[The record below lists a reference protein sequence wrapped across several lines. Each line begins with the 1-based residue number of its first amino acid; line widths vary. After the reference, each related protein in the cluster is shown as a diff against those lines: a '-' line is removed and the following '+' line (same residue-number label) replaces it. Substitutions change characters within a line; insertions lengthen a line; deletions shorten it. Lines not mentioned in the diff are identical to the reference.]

1 MTNNL
6 NGAAAHI
13 WKPYASAKNP
23 PAAFNVVS
31 SSGMTIVLDDG
42 TEALDGISSW
52 WCASH
57 GHAQP
62 TVVEAIRQQ
71 ALQMPHVMFAGLSHE
86 PAEALTQTLLKVL
99 PPGLD
104 KIFYADSGSVA
115 VECALKMAIQYQQA
129 VGRSDRQK
137 IAALKGGYHGDTI
150 GAMSVSDP
158 DGMHAMFQGLLP
170 RQYFA
175 PQPQCR
181 FGQPWDE
188 SDFDAMNALLDERGS
203 ELAAV
208 IVEPIFQGAN
218 AMSFYHPEYLRR
230 LREECN
236 KRGILLI
243 FDEIATGFG
252 RTGELWAQNY
262 AGAKP
267 DIMCIGKALTAG
279 TITLAAAVASSTVAD
294 AIPAFMH
301 GPTFMANPLA
311 CRAAAAA
318 VRLLDSYDW
327 QGNVKRIESEL
338 KAGLEPFRAIP
349 NVRDVRVLGAVGVLE
364 VKQLPCPDFVMKTVR
379 ETGVWLR
386 PYGKFVYTMPPFI
399 ASTDDVRRIV
409 AAMGVLANAR

>member
-1 MTNNL
+1 MTDFNTRL
-6 NGAAAHI
+6 HI
-13 WKPYASAKNP
+13 WKPYASTKNP
-23 PAAFNVVS
+23 PSTFNVS
-31 SSGMTIVLDDG
+31 RSSGMTIVLDDG
-42 TEALDGISSW
+42 VEALDGISSW

-57 GHAQP
+57 GHAP
-62 TVVEAIRQQ
+62 KTVVDAIRQQ
-71 ALQMPHVMFAGLSHE
+71 ALKLPHVMFAGLSHE

-115 VECALKMAIQYQQA
+115 VECALKMAIQYQRA
-129 VGRSDRQK
+129 VGRPERNR

-188 SDFDAMNALLDERGS
+188 NDFDAMNALLDERGS

-218 AMSFYHPEYLRR
+218 AMFFYHPEYLRR

-262 AGAKP
+262 ASSNP

-311 CRAAAAA
+311 CAAAKAA
-318 VRLLDSYDW
+318 VELLDCYDW
-327 QGNVKRIESEL
+327 RGNVKRIESEL

-409 AAMGVLANAR
+409 AAMGVLADV

>member
-1 MTNNL
+1 MTDFNTRL
-6 NGAAAHI
+6 HI

-23 PAAFNVVS
+23 PSTFNVNR

-57 GHAQP
+57 GHAP
-62 TVVEAIRQQ
+62 KTVVDAIRQQ
-71 ALQMPHVMFAGLSHE
+71 ALKLPHVMFAGLSHE

-115 VECALKMAIQYQQA
+115 VECALKMAIQYQLA
-129 VGRSDRQK
+129 VGRPERNK

-181 FGQPWDE
+181 FGQPWNKN
-188 SDFDAMNALLDERGS
+188 DFDAMNALLDERGS

-218 AMSFYHPEYLRR
+218 AMYFYHPEYLRR

-236 KRGILLI
+236 SRGILLI

-262 AGAKP
+262 SSVVP

-279 TITLAAAVASSTVAD
+279 TITLAAAVASSAVAD
-294 AIPAFMH
+294 VIPAFMH

-311 CRAAAAA
+311 CAAAKAA
-318 VRLLDSYDW
+318 VELLDCYDW
-327 QGNVKRIESEL
+327 RGNVKRIESEL
-338 KAGLEPFRAIP
+338 KAGLEPFRTLP

-364 VKQLPCPDFVMKTVR
+364 VKKLPCPDFVMKTVR

-399 ASTDDVRRIV
+399 ASTEDVRRIV
-409 AAMGVLANAR
+409 AAMGVLADA

>member
-23 PAAFNVVS
+23 PSTFNVS
-31 SSGMTIVLDDG
+31 RSSGMTIVLDDG

-57 GHAQP
+57 GHAP
-62 TVVEAIRQQ
+62 KTVVDAIRQQ
-71 ALQMPHVMFAGLSHE
+71 ALKLPHVMFAGLSHE

-115 VECALKMAIQYQQA
+115 VECALKMAIQYQRA
-129 VGRSDRQK
+129 VGRPERNR

-311 CRAAAAA
+311 CAASKAA
-318 VRLLDSYDW
+318 VELLDCYDW
-327 QGNVKRIESEL
+327 RGNVKRIESEL
-338 KAGLEPFRAIP
+338 KAGLEPFRTLP

-399 ASTDDVRRIV
+399 ASTDDVQRIV
-409 AAMGVLANAR
+409 AAMGVLADV

>member
-1 MTNNL
+1 MTDFNTRL
-6 NGAAAHI
+6 HI
-13 WKPYASAKNP
+13 WKPYASTKNP
-23 PAAFNVVS
+23 PSTFNVS
-31 SSGMTIVLDDG
+31 RSSGMTIVLDDG
-42 TEALDGISSW
+42 VEALDGISSW

-57 GHAQP
+57 GHAP
-62 TVVEAIRQQ
+62 KTVVEAIRQQ
-71 ALQMPHVMFAGLSHE
+71 ALKLPHVMFAGLSHE

-115 VECALKMAIQYQQA
+115 VECALKMAIQYQRA
-129 VGRSDRQK
+129 VGRPERNR

-188 SDFDAMNALLDERGS
+188 NDFDAMNALLDERGS

-218 AMSFYHPEYLRR
+218 AMFFYHPEYLRR

-262 AGAKP
+262 ASSNP

-311 CRAAAAA
+311 CAAAKAA
-318 VRLLDSYDW
+318 VELLDCYDW
-327 QGNVKRIESEL
+327 RGNVKRIESEL

-409 AAMGVLANAR
+409 AAMGVLADV